1 MPSAAANPIDR
12 PAMHL
17 NPFEI
22 PYLGVGVGLRTA
34 HYADV
39 LERGQH
45 EKREKRENTS
55 SPVPREPLAAG
66 SPSQLGVD
74 WFELLSENYM
84 VDGGRPL
91 RIIEEVRALTPVA
104 LHGVSLNIGST
115 DPLDADYLNALDTLI
130 RRVDPSWISD
140 HLCWTGVGGRNLH
153 DLLPLPYTEE
163 AIHHVAQRVRQV
175 QERLGRRIA
184 LENVSSYVA
193 YHEDAFNEWDFLLA
207 IVEEADCG
215 ILLDVNNIFVSAHNH
230 SFDAAKYIDSIPP
243 GRVFQ
248 IHLAGHSRS
257 DEILIDTHD
266 HPVCD
271 EVWTLYERAIARL
284 GPVSTLIEWDDQ
296 IPTYARLLEEADK
309 ARLILDRAARPAEDR
324 HGAA

>member
-1 MPSAAANPIDR
+1 MPSP
-12 PAMHL
+12 PAPHSPPPSRFDI
-17 NPFEI
+17 PF
-22 PYLGVGVGLRTA
+22 LGVGVGLRTA

-39 LERGQH
+39 LERGH
-45 EKREKRENTS
+45 TREEAT
-55 SPVPREPLAAG
+55 G
-66 SPSQLGVD
+66 STEVLSVD

-91 RIIEEVRALTPVA
+91 RILEEVRALTPVA
-104 LHGVSLNIGST
+104 LHGVSMNIGSS
-115 DPLDADYLNALDTLI
+115 DPLDADYLNDLERLI
-130 RRVDPSWISD
+130 KRVDPSWISD
-140 HLCWTGVGGRNLH
+140 HLCWTGVGGHQLH

-163 AIHHVAQRVRQV
+163 AIRHVAARVRQV
-175 QERLGRRIA
+175 QDRLGRPLA
-184 LENVSSYVA
+184 LENVSSYIT
-193 YHEDAFNEWDFLLA
+193 YKEDTLSEWEFLLA

-215 ILLDVNNIFVSAHNH
+215 ILLDVNNIYVSAHNH
-230 SFDAAKYIDSIPP
+230 SFDAERYIDSIPP

-271 EVWTLYERAIARL
+271 EVWALYERAIARL

-296 IPTYARLLEEADK
+296 IPTYARLVEEANK
-309 ARLILDRAARPAEDR
+309 ARGIMNRTAPPETAPSTSPGETPHVAS
-324 HGAA
+324 